1 MNTPEVPPNKAADSI
16 EDDDEVKFC
25 DNTHCDAEAIETVD
39 VSVKQAGDEERNYCG
54 ACLEAYYVGVQHGR
68 KIAKAGLPDEQ
79 GSQSCWYDNTQ

>member
-1 MNTPEVPPNKAADSI
+1 MNTPEVPPNNTADSI

-25 DNTHCDAEAIETVD
+25 DNTYCDAEAIETVD

-68 KIAKAGLPDEQ
+68 IRTLAEQ
-79 GSQSCWYDNTQ
+79 NGKQG